1 MKSAAEGPAKALS
14 LFVVVLK
21 LGGAIPEAW
30 PGLNNGITGELER
43 TRDDEGVVS
52 KDEQAIPLDDRPD
65 RSVFEEDGGV
75 SLSSIKDD
83 RAAALDAGFIRL
95 NCSGVLVL
103 GADGSGGSSFAILLD
118 ALALVDL
125 GVLSRRFVDVS
136 IDRRLLGASGRILAI

>member
-1 MKSAAEGPAKALS
+1 M
-14 LFVVVLK
+14 
-21 LGGAIPEAW
+21 
-30 PGLNNGITGELER
+30 
-43 TRDDEGVVS
+43 
-52 KDEQAIPLDDRPD
+52 
-65 RSVFEEDGGV
+65 FEEDGGV

-95 NCSGVLVL
+95 NCSGVLML

-125 GVLSRRFVDVS
+125 GILLRQFVNVS

>member
-21 LGGAIPEAW
+21 LGGAILEAW

>member
-21 LGGAIPEAW
+21 LGGAILEAW
-30 PGLNNGITGELER
+30 PGLNGITGELER

-52 KDEQAIPLDDRPD
+52 KDEQAILLDDRPD

-83 RAAALDAGFIRL
+83 
-95 NCSGVLVL
+95 
-103 GADGSGGSSFAILLD
+103 
-118 ALALVDL
+118 
-125 GVLSRRFVDVS
+125 
-136 IDRRLLGASGRILAI
+136 